1 MNFYFCISIK
11 HLKIKALKK
20 IQNALISVFHKDRLE
35 PIIQELNH
43 LGVTI
48 YSTGGTQKFIED
60 ITTPK
65 DKYRLIRKYHTRCC
79 DSIIWD
85 YEGACRYLE
94 WLDKNIDYS
103 VPNDYVMI
111 NFFENNIDIS
121 HYWSINEFFRQGSNL
136 GLVERVY

>member
-48 YSTGGTQKFIED
+48 YSTGGTQKFIKDLGVSVVPVED
-60 ITTPK
+60 LTSYPSILGGRVKTLHPNVFGGILARRHESGDLEQLEQYKIPELDIVIVDLYPCLLYTSPSP
-65 DKYRLIRKYHTRCC
+65 R
-79 DSIIWD
+79 DS
-85 YEGACRYLE
+85 
-94 WLDKNIDYS
+94 
-103 VPNDYVMI
+103 
-111 NFFENNIDIS
+111 
-121 HYWSINEFFRQGSNL
+121 
-136 GLVERVY
+136 